1 MIFATAALA
10 TAEFCSM
17 SDIVRRALAEE
28 LMSRGYM
35 QEREEAA
42 AETKKRNG
50 GTPLGRFGPPFHHES
65 ILEHE

>member
-1 MIFATAALA
+1 MANRKDGIKTPRITFAVPPEMIFATAALA

-28 LMSRGYM
+28 LMLRGYM

-42 AETKKRNG
+42 A
-50 GTPLGRFGPPFHHES
+50 
-65 ILEHE
+65 